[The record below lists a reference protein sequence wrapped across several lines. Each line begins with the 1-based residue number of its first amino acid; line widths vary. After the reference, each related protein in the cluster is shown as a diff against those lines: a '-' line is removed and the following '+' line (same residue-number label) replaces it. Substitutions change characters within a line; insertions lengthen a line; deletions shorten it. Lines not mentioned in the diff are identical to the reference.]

1 MDFTIL
7 MKHQFLSFGFAQVKP
22 HGVLGTAEG
31 EKDLAPMAPVEVP
44 STNCHSNSGSMGVLQ
59 WLWDFHVV
67 INYHYILS
75 FITIINYYYYYYLS
89 FEGSIAEKIAIV
101 SSVSRLVWWTLRASS
116 SSATATTSVAPAERS
131 WANLKRRQRWKT
143 RGDHGE
149 IIEILL
155 GIHIMEL

>member
-75 FITIINYYYYYYLS
+75 FITIINYYYYLS

-101 SSVSRLVWWTLRASS
+101 SSVSRLLWWTDPAGFIFIGYRNNIRGASG
-116 SSATATTSVAPAERS
+116 AQLGQFETAPEMENTGRS
-131 WANLKRRQRWKT
+131 W
-143 RGDHGE
+143 GDH
-149 IIEILL
+149 
-155 GIHIMEL
+155 